1 MSTFG
6 FRRSGTSLTP
16 GSPGVL
22 TGSVSRLL
30 SPEMQKPTALL
41 VRKRTSVVAA
51 SQQEPALPSLTGPGH
66 QAASPAFSKS
76 CHPRLQSPTA
86 SSYAITITPADS
98 PKPRASP
105 PTRRE
110 LRRAPTMK
118 KGPGGHV
125 MDTVRALELAA
136 TLPRPSE
143 TMLVASRIALPP
155 ARRPQTI
162 VFDLEETLAHICEH
176 KASAEVLINGGSLGF
191 NMRPYA
197 TQCLLELRKQWEIIV
212 FASSERYKAD
222 GVLDYLDPSRS
233 IFDHRLYRDHALHI
247 QDVLV
252 KDLRLLSGRD
262 PRRTVIVD
270 NSATAF
276 AFQLDSGIP
285 IKTWRNSTQDR
296 ELLRLLDFTA
306 ELVQETD
313 MRARLRKTF
322 DLAHLR
328 EDFAKAFP
336 LS

>member
-1 MSTFG
+1 
-6 FRRSGTSLTP
+6 
-16 GSPGVL
+16 
-22 TGSVSRLL
+22 
-30 SPEMQKPTALL
+30 
-41 VRKRTSVVAA
+41 
-51 SQQEPALPSLTGPGH
+51 
-66 QAASPAFSKS
+66 
-76 CHPRLQSPTA
+76 
-86 SSYAITITPADS
+86 
-98 PKPRASP
+98 
-105 PTRRE
+105 
-110 LRRAPTMK
+110 MK

-125 MDTVRALELAA
+125 LDTVRSLELAA
-136 TLPRPSE
+136 RLPKPTDTLI
-143 TMLVASRIALPP
+143 AAARITLPP

-176 KASAEVLINGGSLGF
+176 KASAEVLINGGTLGF
-191 NMRPYA
+191 NIRPYA
-197 TQCLLELRKQWEIIV
+197 TQCLLQLRKQWEILV
-212 FASSERYKAD
+212 FSSSERSKAD
-222 GVLDYLDPSRS
+222 AVLDYIDPGRN
-233 IFDHRLYRDHALHI
+233 IIDHRLYRDQALRI

-262 PRRTVIVD
+262 PRRTVLVD

-306 ELVQETD
+306 ELIKEID